1 MTLGGVDALEGK
13 IRAVEDEL
21 GSYAL
26 SGDGLG
32 EALGALHELLET
44 DKTIAYSL
52 RERGD
57 EGDLAVDLGH
67 VYAFPAER
75 WRALF
80 DAWLEGK
87 GVDFASYNPRRPEP
101 EQRNRVLSADEL
113 RDPHAPLPAET
124 ELYPRIDARGHDTL
138 RVLVCDGAS
147 LLGWVGLVQDGPPTE
162 RQRALLT
169 RLVPALRRRLAFER
183 LLREARIALAGLPAA
198 LEEIPG
204 AAYVIDGAG
213 KLVHANAAGRAAF
226 DATRGA
232 VSEKLRMATRGRE
245 VPGFRV
251 TPLQGE
257 QVHAAIVV
265 ANGTRGTDDARAA
278 AERMGLTPAQ
288 TRVLDRILRGLS
300 NASIAAELGVAERT
314 IEAHVTAILQKAQVP
329 SRAALIASLL
339 RGA

>member
-1 MTLGGVDALEGK
+1 MAVGGVDSLEGK
-13 IRAVEDEL
+13 IRAIEAEL

-32 EALGALHELLET
+32 EALGGLHDLLET

-52 RERGD
+52 RERD
-57 EGDLAVDLGH
+57 DGDLAVDLGH
-67 VYAFPAER
+67 VYAFPADR

-87 GVDFASYNPRRPEP
+87 GVDFARYNPLRPEP

-113 RDPHAPLPAET
+113 RDPRTPLPAET

-162 RQRALLT
+162 RQRTVLT

-183 LLREARIALAGLPAA
+183 LLREARLALAGLPAA

-204 AAYVIDGAG
+204 AAYVIDPAG
-213 KLVHANAAGRAAF
+213 RLVHANAAGRASF
-226 DATRGA
+226 DAGRRTTVERLRA
-232 VSEKLRMATRGRE
+232 VARGRE
-245 VPGFRV
+245 APGLRV
-251 TPLQGE
+251 TRVRDGE
-257 QVHAAIVV
+257 HVRGAIVL
-265 ANGTRGTDDARAA
+265 ANGGRGAEDWQAA
-278 AERMGLTPAQ
+278 AARMGLTPAQ
-288 TRVLDRILRGLS
+288 TRVLDRILHGLS
-300 NASIAAELGVAERT
+300 NAAIAAELGVAERT

-329 SRAALIASLL
+329 SRAALIATLL
-339 RGA
+339 RGT